1 MVERF
6 LEQQPAITAA
16 LLSPELLQATQE
28 SLGDTQFVKDIKEA
42 IHQDLKKRYAGDL
55 EKTKLKIASALDA
68 RFKSLPF
75 LSDDD
80 RRETYRRVVDEAA
93 AIAEQ
98 HPQEG
103 VVRLEQEEL
112 SEDETAV
119 EEEAPEGP
127 PPAKRTCALADL
139 LGDTFGD
146 VREAPEK
153 SFFDQAEEEIKKYIE
168 AAPLPL
174 SGNPLDWWKV
184 LVCTRHKCVSRTCV
198 LYCRGHRYCPE
209 EQPHPRAC

>member
-1 MVERF
+1 MLMAWLNVFSSSSQRS
-6 LEQQPAITAA
+6 PPHCCP
-16 LLSPELLQATQE
+16 LSASKRTVYA
-28 SLGDTQFVKDIKEA
+28 SHVKDIKEA

-112 SEDETAV
+112 SEDETAE
-119 EEEAPEGP
+119 EEEAPQGP

-153 SFFDQAEEEIKKYIE
+153 SFFDQAEEEIKKYTE

-174 SGNPLDWWKV
+174 SGNP
-184 LVCTRHKCVSRTCV
+184 
-198 LYCRGHRYCPE
+198 
-209 EQPHPRAC
+209 

>member
-6 LEQQPAITAA
+6 LEQQPAIAAA

-80 RRETYRRVVDEAA
+80 RRETYRRVVDEAS

-112 SEDETAV
+112 SEDETAE
-119 EEEAPEGP
+119 EEEAPQGGLGGVRWCYAEQFLGVCNKWAP
-127 PPAKRTCALADL
+127 GLEAHALWCLRGGLVEEVGFTRLCLSSEASVAALSSDL
-139 LGDTFGD
+139 RWSDTGED
-146 VREAPEK
+146 R
-153 SFFDQAEEEIKKYIE
+153 
-168 AAPLPL
+168 
-174 SGNPLDWWKV
+174 
-184 LVCTRHKCVSRTCV
+184 
-198 LYCRGHRYCPE
+198 
-209 EQPHPRAC
+209 